1 MFEIRQVNV
10 PDDEWNDSP
19 SPLDLVFYYGQNDVQ
34 PVPDRCS
41 VSMGDVILFNG
52 SPCLVIRNGF
62 KEITLDELERYKATP
77 RLDREMMFF

>member
-1 MFEIRQVNV
+1 MIVNVLMLAHMDGEIRQVNV

-62 KEITLDELERYKATP
+62 KGLTP
-77 RLDREMMFF
+77 VI